1 MYPKGIGY
9 SIPREGV
16 FYPEGSAATRA
27 LRCAWHATTSALS
40 TLGRHNPNPNPIP
53 NPNPKLGR
61 YVLEQR
67 HSLPHA
73 ISLLPSFLSDE
84 VFASQVAHP

>member
-1 MYPKGIGY
+1 MYPKEMGY

-27 LRCAWHATTSALS
+27 LRCAWHATTSARS
-40 TLGRHNPNPNPIP
+40 TLGRHNPNPNP

-61 YVLEQR
+61 YVLERR

-73 ISLLPSFLSDE
+73 IALLPSFLSDE

>member
-1 MYPKGIGY
+1 MYPWGMGH

-16 FYPEGSAATRA
+16 FYPEASATRA

-40 TLGRHNPNPNPIP
+40 TLGRHNPNPNP
-53 NPNPKLGR
+53 NPNLGR

>member
-1 MYPKGIGY
+1 
-9 SIPREGV
+9 
-16 FYPEGSAATRA
+16 
-27 LRCAWHATTSALS
+27 
-40 TLGRHNPNPNPIP
+40 
-53 NPNPKLGR
+53 
-61 YVLEQR
+61 VLEQR

>member
-27 LRCAWHATTSALS
+27 LRCAWHATTSARS
-40 TLGRHNPNPNPIP
+40 TLGRHNPNPNP

-73 ISLLPSFLSDE
+73 IALLPSFLSDE

>member
-1 MYPKGIGY
+1 M
-9 SIPREGV
+9 
-16 FYPEGSAATRA
+16 YPEGSASRA
-27 LRCAWHATTSALS
+27 LRCAWHAITSALS
-40 TLGRHNPNPNPIP
+40 TLGRYNPNPNP
-53 NPNPKLGR
+53 NLGR

-84 VFASQVAHP
+84 VFA